1 MLPAFI
7 QINSGIFSKNGF
19 SYEYHYDFNQ
29 LAALYLKMLALKAGC
44 LCVPK
49 MTALFACG

>member
-29 LAALYLKMLALKAGC
+29 LAALAISQNERQVVSAFKR
-44 LCVPK
+44 
-49 MTALFACG
+49 

>member
-29 LAALYLKMLALKAGC
+29 LAALYISQNASTERQVVSA
-44 LCVPK
+44 
-49 MTALFACG
+49 FQR